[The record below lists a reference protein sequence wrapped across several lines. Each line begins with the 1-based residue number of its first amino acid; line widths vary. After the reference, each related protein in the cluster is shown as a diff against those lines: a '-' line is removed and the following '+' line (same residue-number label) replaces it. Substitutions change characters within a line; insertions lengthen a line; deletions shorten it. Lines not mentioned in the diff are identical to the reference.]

1 MFDLRETTSLG
12 AGLAARVARA
22 LGEVYP
28 GVPVG
33 PLVRLPAG
41 QAGETYHV
49 CVGSMDLIV
58 KAVPAPA
65 RPVGR
70 HDMLRQAAMLRALAG
85 SAVPVPSVV
94 AVDTVPPA
102 WFAMTWIAGEAV
114 EPVLDDIWIEPVLA
128 RQRML
133 AAARLLGRM
142 HQLAVG
148 ALRIHRPPEEDPAT
162 HIRRWSRLVAAVP
175 DELCPGGLRLAERLA
190 WAVPARLPAALL
202 HGDFR
207 LGNILAAQRRICA
220 LIDWET
226 WTVGDPRI
234 DLAWFLIF
242 ADHTNFPGLGRETQ
256 GLPNEAELVERYL
269 GEREPLPDLD
279 WFRAVARLK
288 MAAIMA
294 HNLRRHR
301 AATASGATTGV
312 GERLPA
318 TIERLIQSGS
328 QIATTLHTG
337 H

>member
-1 MFDLRETTSLG
+1 MFDLRDTAEQVGLG
-12 AGLAARVARA
+12 SRVTKA

-28 GVPVG
+28 DVPVG

-49 CVGSMDLIV
+49 SVGSMDLVV
-58 KAVPAPA
+58 KAVPPGV

-70 HDMLRQAAMLRALAG
+70 HDMLRQAAILRALGGA
-85 SAVPVPSVV
+85 AVPVPSVV
-94 AVDTVPPA
+94 AVDTAPPA
-102 WFAMTWIAGEAV
+102 WFAMTRIAGEAV
-114 EPVLDDIWIEPVLA
+114 EPALDDIWIEPVLA

-148 ALRIHRPPEEDPAT
+148 SLRIHRPAEEDPAV
-162 HIRRWSRLVAAVP
+162 HIGRWFRLVAAVP
-175 DELCPGGLRLAERLA
+175 EELCPGGQRLAQQLA
-190 WAVPARLPAALL
+190 GAVPARLPAALL

-220 LIDWET
+220 VIDWET

-234 DLAWFLIF
+234 DLAWFLVF
-242 ADHTNFPGLGRETQ
+242 ADHTNFPGLGRDTP
-256 GLPNEAELVERYL
+256 GLPSEAELVERYL

-301 AATASGATTGV
+301 AAATPGAPNGATAQ
-312 GERLPA
+312 LPP
-318 TIERLIQSGS
+318 TIARLITSGL
-328 QIATTLHTG
+328 TLTQT
-337 H
+337 